1 MKVAMDVECQS
12 YSRGLNE
19 KKMQPDDE
27 RVDQGIDEPMDV
39 ECQSY
44 SRGLNEKKIQPDDER
59 FDQGIDELIYKNSS
73 VTPEDLSFSTNLAT
87 NLSMFLHFRDK
98 CEVLISTKIKG
109 KMKAQMPK
117 LVN

>member
-44 SRGLNEKKIQPDDER
+44 SRGLN
-59 FDQGIDELIYKNSS
+59 
-73 VTPEDLSFSTNLAT
+73 
-87 NLSMFLHFRDK
+87 
-98 CEVLISTKIKG
+98 
-109 KMKAQMPK
+109 
-117 LVN
+117 